1 MKQFFRILSGL
12 TAGCA
17 VILSAILTIA
27 GTSMPDSYRISSN
40 SSLSVTAMG
49 MTAQIGT
56 PSDQGELLANASS
69 PGVNAQSNKYE
80 TQLMLFQT
88 IPIKTVQVDVVKE
101 TKVIPCGTPFGIK
114 MFTNGVVVVGTA
126 DIDTP
131 EKTVNPASVAG
142 IKIGDVITQV
152 NGEPVN
158 QNEEIAEAIEES
170 EGKPLSLTFLRE
182 KKTMHATLTPVK
194 SSYDNTYK
202 GGLWVRDSTAGIG
215 TVTFYDPEAGAFGG
229 LGHGICDNDT
239 RDLMPMKTGEIVAV
253 TISGV
258 VKGQQGS
265 AGELRGYFTSN
276 EPVGTL
282 AANLETGVYGSMAQ
296 APVAGESVPVAMKQE
311 VKVGPAKIL
320 ATIEGDTPQYYDAEI
335 QSVDYSGDTTTK
347 NMVIKITDPK
357 LLEATGGI
365 VQGMSGSPILQN
377 GKLVGAVTHVF
388 LSEPS
393 QGYGIFAENML
404 EVSERLEENVL
415 SKVS

>member
-1 MKQFFRILSGL
+1 M
-12 TAGCA
+12 
-17 VILSAILTIA
+17 
-27 GTSMPDSYRISSN
+27 
-40 SSLSVTAMG
+40 
-49 MTAQIGT
+49 
-56 PSDQGELLANASS
+56 
-69 PGVNAQSNKYE
+69 
-80 TQLMLFQT
+80 
-88 IPIKTVQVDVVKE
+88 
-101 TKVIPCGTPFGIK
+101 
-114 MFTNGVVVVGTA
+114 
-126 DIDTP
+126 
-131 EKTVNPASVAG
+131 
-142 IKIGDVITQV
+142 
-152 NGEPVN
+152 
-158 QNEEIAEAIEES
+158 
-170 EGKPLSLTFLRE
+170 
-182 KKTMHATLTPVK
+182 
-194 SSYDNTYK
+194 
-202 GGLWVRDSTAGIG
+202 
-215 TVTFYDPEAGAFGG
+215 
-229 LGHGICDNDT
+229 GHGICDNDT

-276 EPVGTL
+276 EPVGAL
-282 AANLETGVYGSMAQ
+282 AANLESGVYGSMDQ
-296 APVAGESVPVAMKQE
+296 APVAGESVPVAMKQGSE
-311 VKVGPAKIL
+311 IGPAKIL

-404 EVSERLEENVL
+404 EVSERLEENAL